1 MKPIS
6 FLILLC
12 ASIAHAAETKP
23 NILFIAIDDLRPEL
37 GCYGSP
43 LAKTPH
49 IDKLASAGTVFTRA
63 YCQVPVC
70 GASRASLMTG
80 ILPTR
85 DRFVNFNTKADTD
98 VPGAMTLPEVFKN
111 AGYTTLSHGKIFHH
125 KADTQDRSWSLPAWR
140 PIDKMYGHDPET
152 KQHISKTKKRGR
164 FFESPD
170 VPDSAYADGQIAA
183 KTIEELRRLK
193 QAGKPFF
200 IACGFMKPHL
210 PFYAPKKYWD
220 LYDRG
225 QIDIADNRH
234 RPKDAPTELNGSN
247 EFRSYHLASY
257 EENSDEFHRMMRHG
271 YLACTSYVDKLTGDI
286 LTELENLGLTQN
298 TIVVLWGDH
307 GWHLGEHNFWGKHN
321 TMHLSTRV
329 PLIVKVPGKKAGTT
343 ESTVETSDIFPTLC
357 ALAGLA
363 TPKTVQGRD
372 FSVLL
377 EEPNKPFRKVAYSRY
392 IGGDAVITPI
402 LSYTSYKD
410 GKSRMLYDLRKDPN
424 ENVNVANDPE
434 YRDALHRMSAL
445 LKQRQREAS
454 SYQK

>member
-140 PIDKMYGHDPET
+140 PVDKMYGHDPET

-329 PLIVKVPGKKAGTT
+329 PLIVKVPGRKLARLNPPWKHQ
-343 ESTVETSDIFPTLC
+343 TSSPPFVPSPDSPRLKPSKVVISQYCLKNLTNLSAKWHTADISAAMPSSLQFS
-357 ALAGLA
+357 A
-363 TPKTVQGRD
+363 TPATKMANPGCYTIYGKTRTKM
-372 FSVLL
+372 STW
-377 EEPNKPFRKVAYSRY
+377 PTIRNTAMPF
-392 IGGDAVITPI
+392 IECQPC
-402 LSYTSYKD
+402 
-410 GKSRMLYDLRKDPN
+410 
-424 ENVNVANDPE
+424 
-434 YRDALHRMSAL
+434 
-445 LKQRQREAS
+445 
-454 SYQK
+454 